1 LILHGSVGALGE
13 HASPAAS
20 LLFGIQAN
28 VLVDE
33 LEQDAYPPPSKGAL
47 GMASRSTVL
56 P

>member
-1 LILHGSVGALGE
+1 MGPSGPWAS

-33 LEQDAYPPPSKGAL
+33 LEQEAYPLPSTGAF
-47 GMASRSTVL
+47 GMASRSIVL